1 MKNNFQALSSLVRRN
16 VKLFLKDKATVFFSL
31 LAPLIVLMLYILF
44 LGDIQKDAVEA
55 VLKEAGQSV
64 DNKLI
69 MGFINNWMLSGVM
82 GVSCI
87 TVALSANMIMVRDKE
102 KGSINDILVSPIK
115 RWVIFAS
122 YIISCFLITFFIC
135 MAVLVVG
142 FIYLIATGG
151 FMMTFVDVL
160 YCLGITILS
169 IISSSL
175 FMVFICS
182 FIQTEAALGSFT
194 GILSAA
200 IGFLTGAYMP
210 LSMFPKAIQYFVC
223 FIPGTYS
230 AGLFRNIFL
239 HGPMQR
245 MLQTLPSDLVSQLME
260 NYSVNIKFF
269 SYNISPVWM
278 MVALVLSVVLFGT
291 ILAVLYSN
299 KKSGSL
305 LVKEKKKKKRI
316 K

>member
-1 MKNNFQALSSLVRRN
+1 
-16 VKLFLKDKATVFFSL
+16 
-31 LAPLIVLMLYILF
+31 
-44 LGDIQKDAVEA
+44 
-55 VLKEAGQSV
+55 
-64 DNKLI
+64 
-69 MGFINNWMLSGVM
+69 
-82 GVSCI
+82 
-87 TVALSANMIMVRDKE
+87 
-102 KGSINDILVSPIK
+102 
-115 RWVIFAS
+115 
-122 YIISCFLITFFIC
+122 

-305 LVKEKKKKKRI
+305 LVKEKKKRVK
-316 K
+316 